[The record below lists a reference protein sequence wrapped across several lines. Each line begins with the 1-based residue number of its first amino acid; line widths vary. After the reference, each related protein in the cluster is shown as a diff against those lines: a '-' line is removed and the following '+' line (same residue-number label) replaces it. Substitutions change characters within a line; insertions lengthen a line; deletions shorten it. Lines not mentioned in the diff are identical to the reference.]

1 ILDLYQHPCPWVRPC
16 PLSLIPDAAVR
27 DGLGLVPSAARLV
40 AGPLSTPGRDLV
52 LAIVFQSLGAV
63 RMVSRLVFNWF
74 SLALSGQR
82 SCGVPPGRLGT
93 GGRGLCLERR
103 GRLEWSG
110 LAGSCPRPEP
120 KSFRRPADCCTVM
133 RCWGWT
139 ADARR
144 VTAGQ

>member
-52 LAIVFQSLGAV
+52 LAIVFQRLGAA
-63 RMVSRLVFNWF
+63 RMVSRLAFNWF

-82 SCGVPPGRLGT
+82 SCGVPPGWLGP
-93 GGRGLCLERR
+93 GGRGFYLELR
-103 GRLEWSG
+103 GRLQWSG
-110 LAGSCPRPEP
+110 LAGSHPRPQP
-120 KSFRRPADCCTVM
+120 NSLCRPADCCTVM
-133 RCWGWT
+133 GCRGWT
-139 ADARR
+139 ADPPL
-144 VTAGQ
+144 VNAGQ